1 MVGVPGTIL
10 AQQSLLISCIARS
23 REDEQFNQT
32 RLSSFG
38 IIMSD
43 KTNTGLD
50 YCDWNEYEWSYIWI
64 PIFLNI
70 LALIFLSYWWKSLKR
85 INGFRQLRQVGICVR
100 GFVRSSR
107 VVETQHDGQIQYSYY
122 LTVIF
127 PVYFQ
132 MPGDQNFSSESTEGV
147 NSHEV
152 PRRIHGLATKE
163 YRVSSNVYSIALR
176 VHEIEMVFDP
186 SAPEGLAAPAYLL
199 NTPALLG
206 VFCSA
211 IWLLTPTVFFSL
223 FGVKC
228 LPQCAPL
235 HTGPC
240 AVFWLAGYFGPIL
253 IMILCHGICK
263 RIPVCTSSDLE
274 FEMETLNEDAI
285 PVEAI

>member
-186 SAPEGLAAPAYLL
+186 SVAPNGLAAPAYLVDMPDTVESL
-199 NTPALLG
+199 WYISWTILPLVGAILL
-206 VFCSA
+206 
-211 IWLLTPTVFFSL
+211 FSIL
-223 FGVKC
+223 GATN
-228 LPQCAPL
+228 LPHCTPL
-235 HTGPC
+235 HTVPC
-240 AVFWLAGYFGPIL
+240 TPYWLVGYFGPIL
-253 IMILCHGICK
+253 FMMIF
-263 RIPVCTSSDLE
+263 CTWCCFPHYVDLQ
-274 FEMETLNEDAI
+274 FELWELNDDA
-285 PVEAI
+285 V